1 VTASAKRPF
10 VVFGFASV
18 HDTLAAEQALK
29 AAAVPA
35 VTIPSPRE
43 LGELCGI
50 ALRVE
55 PVQAPAAEVALA
67 HAGAPAR
74 ARADILDN

>member
-1 VTASAKRPF
+1 MNAEERPF
-10 VVFGFASV
+10 VVFGFSSV
-18 HDTLAAEQALK
+18 HDTLEGEDVLRAAG
-29 AAAVPA
+29 VPA

-55 PVQAPAAEVALA
+55 PADGDAAERALTSGGA
-67 HAGAPAR
+67 HPK
-74 ARADILDN
+74 ARADIVDF

>member
-1 VTASAKRPF
+1 MRPF

-29 AAAVPA
+29 AAAIPA
-35 VTIPSPRE
+35 ITIPSPRE

-55 PVQAPAAEVALA
+55 PAQAAVAEAALA
-67 HAGAPAR
+67 HAGTPAR
-74 ARADILDN
+74 ARADVLDR